1 MAETLGSLASR
12 FGCELRG
19 DPDTVVSR
27 VATLSNADEQSLTF
41 LASPQYRA
49 DLESTRAA
57 AVVLRSE
64 DSASVPAALLIS
76 NDPYASYARMA
87 AVLHPEPVA
96 PAGVHP
102 SAVVEEGAVLA
113 ATASVAANAFVAA
126 DAIVGE
132 RVSVGPGAFVGPGC
146 RLGEGSRLHANATLV
161 RAVALGE
168 RSIVHSG
175 AVLGADGFGNAM
187 TDEGW
192 LKVPQLGGVR
202 IGSDVEIGAN
212 TTIDCGA
219 IDDTVIEDGVRI
231 DNLCQIA
238 HNVHV
243 GAHTALAAMVGI
255 AGSTRVGKR
264 CMLAGQAGVVGH
276 ITIADDVV
284 VGGQAVVSKDI
295 TEPGTYAGSFVAE
308 KARDWT
314 RLVGRVRRLGSLFE
328 RVRRLEKGG
337 K

>member
-27 VATLSNADEQSLTF
+27 VATLANADEQSLSF

-64 DSASVPAALLIS
+64 DAESVPVATLIS
-76 NDPYASYARMA
+76 DDPYACYARIA

-96 PAGVHP
+96 PAGVNP
-102 SAVVEEGAVLA
+102 SAVVEAGAVIA
-113 ATASVAANAFVAA
+113 ATASIAANAFVAA
-126 DAIVGE
+126 NAIVGE
-132 RVSVGPGAFVGPGC
+132 HVSVGPGTYVGPGC
-146 RLGEGSRLHANATLV
+146 RLGERSRLHANVTLV
-161 RAVALGE
+161 RAVKLGE

-175 AVLGADGFGNAM
+175 AVIGADGFGNAM

-192 LKVPQLGGVR
+192 LKVPQIGGVT
-202 IGSDVEIGAN
+202 IGSDVEIGSN

-219 IDDTVIEDGVRI
+219 IEDTVIEDGVRI

-255 AGSTRVGKR
+255 AGSTRIGKR

-284 VGGQAVVSKDI
+284 VGGQAVVSKPI
-295 TEPGTYAGSFVAE
+295 TEPGTYAGAFVAE
-308 KARDWT
+308 NARDWT
-314 RLVGRVRRLGSLFE
+314 RQVGRFRRLGTLFE
-328 RVRRLEKGG
+328 RVKRLEKRG

>member
-27 VATLSNADEQSLTF
+27 VATLANADEQSLTF
-41 LASPQYRA
+41 LASRQYRA
-49 DLESTRAA
+49 ELGSTRAA

-64 DSASVPAALLIS
+64 DAAPGPAALLIS
-76 NDPYASYARMA
+76 DDPYACYARIA

-102 SAVVEEGAVLA
+102 SAVVEDGATVA
-113 ATASVAANAFVAA
+113 ATASIAANAFVAA
-126 DAIVGE
+126 DATVGE
-132 RVSVGPGAFVGPGC
+132 RVSIGPGAFVGPGC
-146 RLGEGSRLHANATLV
+146 SLGEGSRLHANVTLV
-161 RAVALGE
+161 RAVALGQ
-168 RSIVHSG
+168 RCIVHSG
-175 AVLGADGFGNAM
+175 AVLGSDGFGNAM

-192 LKVPQLGGVR
+192 LKVPQTGGVR
-202 IGSDVEIGAN
+202 VGSDVEIGAN

-243 GAHTALAAMVGI
+243 GAHTAFASMVGI
-255 AGSTRVGKR
+255 AGSTRIGKR
-264 CMLAGQAGVVGH
+264 CLFAGQAGVVGH
-276 ITIADDVV
+276 ITIVDDVV
-284 VGGQAVVSKDI
+284 VGGQAVISKDI
-295 TEPGTYAGSFVAE
+295 TEPGQYAGSFVAE

-314 RLVGRVRRLGSLFE
+314 RQVARVRRLGALFE
-328 RVRRLEKGG
+328 RVRRLEKDR